1 MTQYTAKAG
10 GTAYQIEIEPNNTG
24 GVKAV
29 LSSKKAGSN
38 LWKVIRVQ
46 HFDSTFFQDFGWTMN
61 YEKQWIQ
68 ARRWALKTIELI
80 GQYAAGSNEVV
91 HER

>member
-38 LWKVIRVQ
+38 LWKVVRVEY
-46 HFDSTFFQDFGWTMN
+46 FNSTFFQDFGLTMN

-80 GQYAAGSNEVV
+80 GQYAAGSNERVD
-91 HER
+91 E